1 LGVRKNGSVLLRV
14 VSPKL
19 LRDHWEKPGCDGL
32 EQPLRTWH
40 AVTRK
45 ARWAN
50 LVEMKRDFPTVDL
63 AHGRFVFDIKGTN
76 CRLICSIDFVRHWVL
91 ALWVGSHS
99 EYDALMK
106 NDGRQFKR
114 RYGELA

>member
-1 LGVRKNGSVLLRV
+1 LLRESPLRV
-14 VSPKL
+14 VSLKL
-19 LRDHWEKPGCDGL
+19 LRDYWEKPGRDDT
-32 EQPLRTWH
+32 EQPLRTWY

-50 LVEMKRDFPTVDL
+50 LMEMKKDFPTVDL
-63 AHGRFVFDIKGTN
+63 AHGRFVFDVKGNN
-76 CRLICSIDFVRHWVL
+76 CRLICSIDFIRHGVL
-91 ALWVGSHS
+91 VLWVGLHS

-114 RYGELA
+114 RYGDMS